1 MSCAD
6 QMSPEALLNLIKS
19 RRSIRHY
26 RPDPVPDVMIE
37 QLLEAGRWAPSA
49 NNQQPWAFVVL
60 QDDEIRRQVAQHT
73 TYFLSRQARVEK
85 APLLIVLCG
94 QVKSQIYRRYLRG
107 DVGMAGMQIML
118 QASAL
123 GLGTCWIDGLDRAA
137 IAGILQV
144 SDDMEIIAVL
154 TVGFPAEEPRP
165 TPRKPL
171 FEIAHYD
178 IYDSVTFGEGGGSE
192 SQS

>member
-49 NNQQPWAFVVL
+49 NNQQPWAFVVV
-60 QDDEIRRQVAQHT
+60 QDDEIRRRVAQHT
-73 TYFLSRQARVEK
+73 TYFLAKQARVEK

-94 QVKSQIYRRYLRG
+94 QTKSAIYRRYLRG

-118 QASAL
+118 QACAL

-137 IAGILQV
+137 IADILQV
-144 SDDMEIIAVL
+144 PDDMEIISVL
-154 TVGFPAEEPRP
+154 TVGFPVEVPRP
-165 TPRKPL
+165 TSRKPL

-178 IYDSVTFGEGGGSE
+178 IYASITFGGPED
-192 SQS
+192 